1 MRDDDKR
8 SFMIQIYT
16 GNGKGKTTAALGLAL
31 RAVGHNKRVIMI
43 QFMKGKINYGELNSA
58 KKLKNFT
65 IEQYG
70 RPDFV
75 DKDHPAKIDI
85 GRARKGFERAKEVI
99 KSKKYDIV
107 ILDELNVA
115 VDYGLIPVK
124 EVVELLNKIPRKM
137 EIIITG
143 RYMPD
148 EFANYAD
155 LISEVIEVKH
165 YFDKGIK
172 ARKGIEY

>member
-1 MRDDDKR
+1 
-8 SFMIQIYT
+8 MIQIYT

-31 RAVGHNKRVIMI
+31 RAVGHGKKVIMI
-43 QFMKGKINYGELNSA
+43 QFMKGKINYGELKSA
-58 KKLKNFT
+58 KFLKTFK

-85 GRARKGFERAKEVI
+85 ELAKKGFERAKELI
-99 KSKKYDIV
+99 KSKKYDII

-115 VDYGLIPVK
+115 VDYGLISVK
-124 EVVELLNKIPRKM
+124 EVVELLKKTPKKI

-143 RYMPD
+143 RYMPEELQD
-148 EFANYAD
+148 YAD
-155 LISEVIEVKH
+155 LISEIIEVKH
-165 YFDKGIK
+165 YFQQGVK

>member
-1 MRDDDKR
+1 
-8 SFMIQIYT
+8 MIQIYT
-16 GNGKGKTTAALGLAL
+16 GDGKGKTTAALGLAL
-31 RAVGHNKRVIMI
+31 RAVGHGKKVIML
-43 QFMKGKINYGELNSA
+43 QFMKGKINYGELKSA
-58 KKLKNFT
+58 KLLKNFR

-85 GRARKGFERAKEVI
+85 ELARKGFERAKEII
-99 KSKKYDIV
+99 KAKKYDIL

-115 VDYGLIPVK
+115 VDYGLISVK
-124 EVVELLNKIPRKM
+124 EVVELLKKIPKKM

-143 RYMPD
+143 RYMPE
-148 EFANYAD
+148 EFKEYAD
-155 LISEVIEVKH
+155 LVSEVCEVKH
-165 YFDKGIK
+165 YFQRGVK

>member
-1 MRDDDKR
+1 
-8 SFMIQIYT
+8 MIQIYT
-16 GNGKGKTTAALGLAL
+16 GDGKGKTTAALGLAL
-31 RAVGHNKRVIMI
+31 RAIGHGKKVIMI
-43 QFMKGKINYGELNSA
+43 QFMKGKINYGELKSA
-58 KKLKNFT
+58 KLLKNFK

-75 DKDHPAKIDI
+75 DKDRPAKIDI
-85 GRARKGFERAKEVI
+85 ELARKGFERAKEII
-99 KSKKYDIV
+99 KGKKYDIV

-124 EVVELLNKIPRKM
+124 EVVELFKKIPKKM
-137 EIIITG
+137 EIVITG

-148 EFANYAD
+148 EFKEYAD
-155 LISEVIEVKH
+155 LISEVLEVKH
-165 YFDKGIK
+165 YFQKGME

>member
-1 MRDDDKR
+1 
-8 SFMIQIYT
+8 MIQIYT
-16 GNGKGKTTAALGLAL
+16 GDGKGKTTAALGLAL
-31 RAVGHNKRVIMI
+31 RAVGHGKKVIML
-43 QFMKGKINYGELNSA
+43 QFMKGEINYGELKSA
-58 KKLKNFT
+58 KLLKNFR

-85 GRARKGFERAKEVI
+85 ELARKGFERAKEVLRE
-99 KSKKYDIV
+99 KKYDIV

-115 VDYGLIPVK
+115 VDYGLIPVN
-124 EVVELLNKIPRKM
+124 EVIELFKKVPRRI
-137 EIIITG
+137 ELIITG
-143 RYMPD
+143 RYMPE
-148 EFANYAD
+148 EFKEYGD

-165 YFDKGIK
+165 YFQKGVK

>member
-1 MRDDDKR
+1 
-8 SFMIQIYT
+8 MIQIYT
-16 GNGKGKTTAALGLAL
+16 GDGKGKTTAALGLAL
-31 RAVGHNKRVIMI
+31 RAVGHGKKVIML
-43 QFMKGKINYGELNSA
+43 QFMKGKINYGELKSA
-58 KKLKNFT
+58 KILKNFR

-85 GRARKGFERAKEVI
+85 ELARKGFERAKEII
-99 KSKKYDIV
+99 KGKKYDIL

-115 VDYGLIPVK
+115 VDYGLISVK
-124 EVVELLNKIPRKM
+124 EVVELLKKIPKKM

-143 RYMPD
+143 RYMPE
-148 EFANYAD
+148 EFMEYAD
-155 LISEVIEVKH
+155 LISEVCEVKH
-165 YFDKGIK
+165 YFQRGVR

>member
-1 MRDDDKR
+1 
-8 SFMIQIYT
+8 MIQIYT

-31 RAVGHNKRVIMI
+31 RAVGHNKKVIMI
-43 QFMKGKINYGELNSA
+43 QFMKGKINYGELKSA
-58 KKLKNFT
+58 KMLKNFK

-85 GRARKGFERAKEVI
+85 ELAKKGFERAKELI
-99 KSKKYDIV
+99 KSKKYDII

-115 VDYGLIPVK
+115 VDYGLISVK
-124 EVVELLNKIPRKM
+124 EVVELLKKTPKKI

-143 RYMPD
+143 RYMPE
-148 EFANYAD
+148 EFKEYAD
-155 LISEVIEVKH
+155 LISEIFDVKH
-165 YFDKGIK
+165 YFQKGIK
-172 ARKGIEY
+172 ARKGFEF

>member
-1 MRDDDKR
+1 
-8 SFMIQIYT
+8 MIQVYT
-16 GNGKGKTTAALGLAL
+16 GDGKGKTTAALGLAL
-31 RAVGHNKRVIMI
+31 RAVGHGKKVIMI
-43 QFMKGKINYGELNSA
+43 QFMKGKINYGELKSA
-58 KKLKNFT
+58 KLLKNFK

-75 DKDHPAKIDI
+75 DKDHPARIDLEL
-85 GRARKGFERAKEVI
+85 ARKGFERAKEVI
-99 KSKKYDIV
+99 KSRKYDIV

-115 VDYGLIPVK
+115 LDYGLIPLK
-124 EVVELLNKIPRKM
+124 EVLELLKKAPKKI

-148 EFANYAD
+148 ALREYSD
-155 LISEVIEVKH
+155 LISEIVEVKH
-165 YFDKGIK
+165 YFRQGVK